1 MAILLGFD
9 TGGTY
14 TDAVLYDEDKGVLA
28 AAKAITTKSH
38 LATGLGNAM
47 AELPADLVSE
57 AALVSVST
65 TLATNALVEAHA
77 NPAALIMI
85 GQDERALE
93 RSGLGQLVADGPIAF
108 IGGGH
113 KSSGAEAEPLDL
125 AAVENAIEQFAGD
138 VEAFAVAAQFSVR
151 NPAHENTVRELIRE
165 KTGKPVTCSHELT
178 SNLDAPRR
186 ALTTLINAR
195 LIPLLQDLIMSV
207 QSLMESRDISA
218 PLMVVRGDGSLISAE
233 SALNRPVETI
243 LSGPAASVI
252 GAAYLS
258 GVETGLVSDMGGT
271 TTDIVLFEGGRPEVD
286 RNGAIVGGW
295 RTMVEAVSVRTYG
308 LGGDSEV
315 GVDLYHSLTLGPRR
329 VVPLALL
336 AYEHPEV
343 LGMLE
348 EQLARP
354 VPAGQDGR
362 FAVLLRDPGPRPQDT
377 GKKRSRTI
385 DVILEHLRAGPLPMI
400 KVASIGLGE
409 KVLDRLVSEGKTVI
423 CGLTPSD
430 ASHILGRQSTWS
442 ERAARLGAE
451 LYVRRFLDSGIR
463 LVDSADQLAELIFER
478 TVVESA
484 KTIAEA
490 VLSERYSIEP
500 ERRSPSVRHI
510 LETATSAA
518 SAKNAIDDLDFSV
531 SLKTTLIGI
540 GAPAETYYSGD
551 DGAAARLHATLSVP
565 PHADVANAVG
575 AVVGSVKGQAKALI
589 TEPDSGRYRVH
600 ADIGIEDFNS
610 LEKAAEHAELVVRE
624 QARERA
630 IEQGATEID
639 ITVERADNIFEAP
652 GGGTVFIES
661 NIVATAAG
669 RPDLDR
675 APAR

>member
-14 TDAVLYDEDKGVLA
+14 TDAVLYDEDEGVLA

-47 AELPADLVSE
+47 AQLPDDLVSQ

-93 RSGLGQLVADGPIAF
+93 RSGLGQLVAGGPVAF
-108 IGGGH
+108 VAGGH
-113 KSSGAEAEPLDL
+113 KSSGAEAAPLDI
-125 AAVENAIEQFAGD
+125 AAVEYAIDKFAGE
-138 VEAFAVAAQFSVR
+138 VEAFAIAAEFSVR
-151 NPAHENTVRELIRE
+151 NPAHENAVRDMVRQ

-195 LIPLLQDLIMSV
+195 LIPLLHDLILSV
-207 QSLMESRDISA
+207 QSMMQSRGISA

-258 GVETGLVSDMGGT
+258 GVDDGLVSDMGGT
-271 TTDIVLFEGGRPEVD
+271 TTDIVLFENGHPEVNRD
-286 RNGAIVGGW
+286 GAVVGGW
-295 RTMVEAVSVRTYG
+295 RTMVEAVSVRTFG

-315 GVDLYHSLTLGPRR
+315 ALDIDHNLTLGPRR
-329 VVPLALL
+329 VVPLSLL
-336 AYEHPEV
+336 AHEQPDV
-343 LGMLE
+343 LGLLE

-362 FAVLLRDPGPRPQDT
+362 FAVLLRDPGNQPQDPA
-377 GKKRSRTI
+377 KRSRTVN
-385 DVILEHLRAGPLPMI
+385 VILDHLRAGPMPMTR
-400 KVASIGLGE
+400 VASIGLGE
-409 KVLDRLVSEGKTVI
+409 KVLDRLVGEGKAVI

-442 ERAARLGAE
+442 ERAARMCAE
-451 LYVRRFLDSGIR
+451 LYVRRYLDAGIR
-463 LVDSADQLAELIFER
+463 IAQSADELAEKIFER

-490 VLSERYSIEP
+490 VMSERYGIEP
-500 ERRSPSVRHI
+500 ERHSRLGRHL
-510 LETATSAA
+510 LETATSRPETKAA
-518 SAKNAIDDLDFSV
+518 IRDIDV
-531 SLKTTLIGI
+531 SFTLRKTLIGI
-540 GAPAETYYSGD
+540 GAPAETYYAGET
-551 DGAAARLHATLSVP
+551 GAAKRLQAELSVP
-565 PHADVANAVG
+565 KHADVANAVG

-589 TEPDSGRYRVH
+589 TEPDSGRFRVH
-600 ADIGIEDFNS
+600 TDAGIEDFS
-610 LEKAAEHAELVVRE
+610 QLEAAAAHAEQVVRE
-624 QARERA
+624 MAKARA
-630 IEQGATEID
+630 IEQGASEID
-639 ITVERADNIFEAP
+639 ITVERHDNIFRAP
-652 GGGTVFIES
+652 AGGTVFIES

-669 RPDLDR
+669 RPDLER
-675 APAR
+675 SPAG